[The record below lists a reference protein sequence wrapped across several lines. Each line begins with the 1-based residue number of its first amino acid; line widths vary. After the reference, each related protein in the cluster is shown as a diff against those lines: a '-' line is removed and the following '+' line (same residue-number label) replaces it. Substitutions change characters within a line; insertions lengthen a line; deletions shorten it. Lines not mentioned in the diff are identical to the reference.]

1 VPVPFLVQL
10 AIGVALNILAY
21 MLAPKPKEPKPP
33 ALQDFDAP
41 TAEAGRPIPVI
52 WGNLTITGLNVI
64 GVFDKKIRKRKVEVG
79 KK

>member
-1 VPVPFLVQL
+1 MPVPFLVQL

-33 ALQDFDAP
+33 SLQDFDGP
-41 TAEAGRPIPVI
+41 TAEAGRPIPVF

-64 GVFDKKIRKRKVEVG
+64 GVFNKKIRKRKVEVG

>member
-1 VPVPFLVQL
+1 MPVPFLVQL

-33 ALQDFDAP
+33 ALQDFEGP
-41 TAEAGRPIPVI
+41 TAEAGRPIPVF